1 MTNVY
6 IVAGPGA
13 IEWTPFFAPA
23 GFRYVTVSGLP
34 SSFEPSPDMLQS
46 HFVHTGERAA
56 DLSLSA
62 CSRHLSLSLM
72 RRRAAHERPAHGAH

>member
-6 IVAGPGA
+6 IVGGPGA
-13 IEWTPFFAPA
+13 IEWTPFFATA

-34 SSFEPSPDMLQS
+34 NSFEPSPDMLQS
-46 HFVHTGERAA
+46 HFVHTGEQQISPCR
-56 DLSLSA
+56 L
-62 CSRHLSLSLM
+62 CSRHLSKTLM

>member
-13 IEWTPFFAPA
+13 IEWTPFFATA

-46 HFVHTGERAA
+46 HFVHTGEGSR
-56 DLSLSA
+56 SLLVGFA
-62 CSRHLSLSLM
+62 
-72 RRRAAHERPAHGAH
+72 PDI

>member
-13 IEWTPFFAPA
+13 IEWTPFFATA

-46 HFVHTGERAA
+46 HFVHTGEEDSR
-56 DLSLSA
+56 SLT
-62 CSRHLSLSLM
+62 
-72 RRRAAHERPAHGAH
+72 